1 MQQQIED
8 LQKSLQEQGS
18 KSEGES
24 VSTLKVILILL
35 RGHSVIGPNAQIN
48 PAFESATFIID
59 DTLEYRIYLHNRCS
73 DFCQLGPYE
82 LVICIGSSW

>member
-24 VSTLKVILILL
+24 VSDLKIIIILL
-35 RGHSVIGPNAQIN
+35 CVDSIIGPDAQIN
-48 PAFESATFIID
+48 LVFESVTLIING
-59 DTLEYRIYLHNRCS
+59 TLKYRIYLHNRCS
-73 DFCQLGPYE
+73 DFANLDQ
-82 LVICIGSSW
+82 

>member
-59 DTLEYRIYLHNRCS
+59 DTLEYCIYLHNR
-73 DFCQLGPYE
+73 
-82 LVICIGSSW
+82 